1 MSSGIAAVNAN
12 SASAFSL
19 GAQSQ
24 AATKNERPNFLFIIA
39 DDLNFRNIHA
49 LNNSEI
55 HTPNL
60 DKLVAKGCA
69 FTHCFH
75 QGGWTGAICVP
86 SRTMLNTGQNAFHA
100 NESNDQTSNVPA
112 WGQTLGA
119 AGYDTYITGK
129 WHLDAPLLQR
139 SFKEMGPVGPG
150 YLPSTDDMYDRPKA
164 GNYWDPAGTAL
175 KGHWLHTDLW
185 LNEADSIEHS
195 SELYANAAVDH
206 LKNKVAKRNTPFFMY
221 VGFNAPHDPR
231 QAPKEY
237 LDLYAQGKIEIP
249 PNYLPEHPFD
259 QGMAK
264 TRDELL
270 APFPRSK
277 EAVQVHRR
285 EYYAIISHMDH
296 QIGRIFNALEASGK
310 ASNTYV
316 IFTADHGLA
325 IGEHGL
331 MGKQNQYECSMRM
344 PLILAGP
351 GIAAGKRID
360 EMVYQHSMYATT
372 CDLAGVAIPKTVEFP
387 SLAPMLRGDT
397 KPVHDA
403 MFGWLTGL
411 QRSVRTKKY
420 KLIYYVPINRYQ
432 LFNLEE
438 DPWEIH
444 DLVADPAYGSVKTE
458 MIARLK
464 SLQHEV
470 GDKLDIDKPQRT

>member
-139 SFKEMGPVGPG
+139 SFQEMGPVGPG

-164 GNYWDPAGTAL
+164 GNHWEPTDSAL
-175 KGHWLHTDLW
+175 QGHWLHTDLW
-185 LNEADSIEHS
+185 LNEADSVEHS
-195 SELYANAAVDH
+195 SELYANAAVD
-206 LKNKVAKRNTPFFMY
+206 
-221 VGFNAPHDPR
+221 
-231 QAPKEY
+231 
-237 LDLYAQGKIEIP
+237 
-249 PNYLPEHPFD
+249 
-259 QGMAK
+259 
-264 TRDELL
+264 
-270 APFPRSK
+270 
-277 EAVQVHRR
+277 
-285 EYYAIISHMDH
+285 
-296 QIGRIFNALEASGK
+296 
-310 ASNTYV
+310 
-316 IFTADHGLA
+316 
-325 IGEHGL
+325 
-331 MGKQNQYECSMRM
+331 
-344 PLILAGP
+344 
-351 GIAAGKRID
+351 
-360 EMVYQHSMYATT
+360 
-372 CDLAGVAIPKTVEFP
+372 
-387 SLAPMLRGDT
+387 
-397 KPVHDA
+397 
-403 MFGWLTGL
+403 
-411 QRSVRTKKY
+411 
-420 KLIYYVPINRYQ
+420 YYVPINRYQ

-444 DLVADPAYGSVKTE
+444 DLVADPAFGSVKAE

-464 SLQHEV
+464 SLQHEL